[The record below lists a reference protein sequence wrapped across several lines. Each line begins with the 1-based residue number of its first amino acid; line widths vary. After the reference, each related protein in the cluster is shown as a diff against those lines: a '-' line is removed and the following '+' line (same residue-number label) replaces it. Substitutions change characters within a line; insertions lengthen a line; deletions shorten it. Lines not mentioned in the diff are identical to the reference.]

1 MAALKAGSV
10 RRGGG
15 RLIATAA
22 TAAAVLLLIAA
33 PASAHEHPGPAV
45 SRGFPLL
52 ASVGLY
58 LLVLLAGSLAGP
70 ALTRTALSSPA
81 RRRGVSALA
90 VAYIGVTLAEAMRHE
105 VATAA
110 AAGVI
115 VAVVVGLAALL
126 TGEAREQA
134 AAAVVLVGA
143 QLPVIGTGAGTNHL
157 LFSAVHLGAA
167 AVWAGGLVHLVL
179 VVTTAGRDAAVQTV
193 RRFAPAAI
201 GSGVILAATGLLLM
215 VVHRVGLAVLT
226 NTTYGHVLL
235 LKTAGVALAV
245 GCAIV
250 MRRRARD
257 RARTWHYFLRAEAIV
272 LATVVG
278 FAVVLTGLPTPARAA
293 TQLTAGLAHIRLGDE
308 GATVALAGA
317 GARGLLTYVA
327 SDVDA
332 PDVRI
337 INRIDGSQWR
347 PGIGPVATSIALA
360 GGVARLRVLWSGH
373 RADLTVRAAPA
384 PKPVDPLVADDAG
397 RASYSLG
404 VAVARWAGTRRGG
417 TGCVTSP
424 DANALGTAFGTSFL
438 RLGIRSVDVYVDNT
452 ARSTDLAT
460 GVRSAG
466 VAVHVHPTSIET
478 LPAERSTAALVA
490 TGVVTARR
498 LIVRFGAAAPGRGV
512 YLAPWLTDSRV
523 LGLTQKT
530 ALPLLAIGS
539 ALDLSSPAGERY
551 RLALATVAAR
561 AIPSAAGLLGYLS
574 VADPAS
580 TARAQFQLFAA
591 APIAFLPKVLA
602 SGHDHDSASAWF
614 PNGSLT
620 AITAAAP
627 VVAGCIN
634 P

>member
-1 MAALKAGSV
+1 
-10 RRGGG
+10 
-15 RLIATAA
+15 
-22 TAAAVLLLIAA
+22 
-33 PASAHEHPGPAV
+33 
-45 SRGFPLL
+45 LL

-70 ALTRTALSSPA
+70 AITRTTLSSRA
-81 RRRGVSALA
+81 RRIGVSALA
-90 VAYIGVTLAEAMRHE
+90 VAYIGATLAEAMRHE
-105 VATAA
+105 VSTAA
-110 AAGVI
+110 AAGVT
-115 VAVVVGLAALL
+115 VAVVVGITALL
-126 TGEAREQA
+126 TGDARQQA

-143 QLPVIGTGAGTNHL
+143 QLPVIGTGAGTSHL
-157 LFSAVHLGAA
+157 VFSAVHLAA
-167 AVWAGGLVHLVL
+167 ASVWAGGVVHLVL
-179 VVTTAGRDAAVQTV
+179 VVATAGREAAVQTV

-201 GSGVILAATGLLLM
+201 GSGVVLATTGLLLA
-215 VVHRVGLAVLT
+215 VVHRIGPAVLA

-235 LKTAGVALAV
+235 VKTGGVVLAV

-257 RARTWHYFLRAEAIV
+257 RGRTWQYFLRAEAII

-278 FAVVLTGLPTPARAA
+278 LAVVLTGLPTPARAA
-293 TQLTAGLAHIRLGDE
+293 TQLTAGLAHIRLGNE
-308 GATVALAGA
+308 GATIALDGA
-317 GARGLLTYVA
+317 GASGLLTYVA

-332 PDVRI
+332 PEVRI
-337 INRIDGSQWR
+337 VNRVDGAPWR
-347 PGIGPVATSIALA
+347 PGIGPVAKSIALA
-360 GGVARLRVLWSGH
+360 NGIAKLRVLWSGH
-373 RADLTVRAAPA
+373 QADLTLRAAPTPTA
-384 PKPVDPLVADDAG
+384 VDPLIADDAG
-397 RASYSLG
+397 RTSYSLG
-404 VAVARWAGTRRGG
+404 AAVARWAGGHRVG
-417 TGCVTSP
+417 TSCVTSP
-424 DANALGTAFGTSFL
+424 DAGALGEAFGTSFT
-438 RLGIRSVDVYVDNT
+438 RLGVRSVDVYVDGT
-452 ARSTDLAT
+452 TRSTELAS
-460 GVRSAG
+460 GVHAAG
-466 VAVHVHPTSIET
+466 VAVRVHPTSSET
-478 LPAERSTAALVA
+478 LPAAHSTAALVA
-490 TGVVTARR
+490 TDVVTARH

-523 LGLTQKT
+523 LSLTQST

-591 APIAFLPKVLA
+591 APIAFLPKVIA

-627 VVAGCIN
+627 VVARCVS